1 MSDES
6 RSADGLIAAVA
17 ALRQEL
23 EDFKTTQNARTFR
36 GPTGDIGHT
45 LSATPRPDT
54 LFLDG
59 QTVSRETY
67 AALWAWAQ
75 GQGLAGTVFG
85 NGDGST
91 TFVMPDLK
99 GRVFVHQDAVT
110 PVGTKFGAD
119 SLILTA
125 AQMPVHTHTVNNH
138 SNHNHP
144 LTGGSVPSG
153 GNHDGHF
160 PGNAVNVGSGAG
172 TVFGL
177 AAWNSSGVDSG
188 NHGHGAVA
196 VFSDQV
202 ALSAHVVGNAG
213 SGAAFDNRQAS
224 FVGNIYIWT

>member
-6 RSADGLIAAVA
+6 RSADGLIEAVA

-36 GPTGDIGHT
+36 GPTGDIGHI

-153 GNHDGHF
+153 GGPMKQLDCRAGR
-160 PGNAVNVGSGAG
+160 AVP
-172 TVFGL
+172 
-177 AAWNSSGVDSG
+177 DPQKRQ
-188 NHGHGAVA
+188 A
-196 VFSDQV
+196 VFPASRSDS
-202 ALSAHVVGNAG
+202 LVVLCIFY
-213 SGAAFDNRQAS
+213 SL
-224 FVGNIYIWT
+224 Y